1 MLRGKLSRGRI
12 IKHEDKNYKKQFF
25 AVIVNY
31 YQEYNSIWCLS
42 AENDQKI
49 RIQYEEEEEK
59 INPNSKITI
68 NSNIKFDDRFKSRGI
83 HNGNY
88 YHYFELN
95 EENIIDVVDVDVK
108 IDQKELVVDSEGY
121 MFLQRN
127 CLDKYL
133 NFLFDFKQKANSLKN
148 LDYEKSSKNDIKVFD
163 LVDKK
168 NKIEERMLKNKCQD
182 CHLKKEHLINY
193 SKRRRLEV
201 EYEKEKKVLSEENLN
216 YFKEFNIRLKI
227 MKHFGF
233 IDNDAQIELKGRAS
247 REINTT
253 DCIVITQLL
262 TSNILNDLNDAEMV
276 SFLSGFAFNKSEID
290 FEDPNINKNFTNTI
304 EKFKVIF
311 EEITKVEFENEFE
324 ENKYNRKIT
333 FCTSKAIYNW
343 MNGASFKNI
352 LEDSDLE
359 EGKLFNLIMRLY
371 LFLDEIRNFFNTL
384 GNQKLA
390 ERFLNARTLLIKDI
404 LSCKS
409 LYTQDEIDIDS
420 VE

>member
-1 MLRGKLSRGRI
+1 MVRGKLSRGRI
-12 IKHEDKNYKKQFF
+12 IRHEDTKFNKQFY
-25 AVIVNY
+25 AIVVNY
-31 YQEYNSIWCLS
+31 YQEYNTVWCLS

-49 RIQYEEEEEK
+49 RIQYEEENEK
-59 INPNSKITI
+59 VVNNTIT
-68 NSNIKFDDRFKSRGI
+68 NIRMEPDAMFKSRGI

-95 EENIIDVVDVDVK
+95 ESNIIDVLDNYTK
-108 IDQKELVVDSEGY
+108 IEDKELIQDKDGY
-121 MFLQRN
+121 MFFQKN
-127 CLDKYL
+127 ILDKYL
-133 NFLFDFKQKANSLKN
+133 NYLFDFKQKANSLKI
-148 LDYEKSSKNDIKVFD
+148 LDYNKSSKNDIKVFD

-168 NKIEERMLKNKCQD
+168 IKIEERMTKNKCHD

-193 SKRRRLEV
+193 SKRRKLES

-227 MKHFGF
+227 MKTFGF
-233 IDNDAQIELKGRAS
+233 IDNDAQIEMKGRAA
-247 REINTT
+247 REINTA
-253 DCIVITQLL
+253 DCVVITQLL
-262 TSNILNDLNDAEMV
+262 TSNILNDLDDAEMV

-290 FEDPNINKNFTNTI
+290 FEDPNINKNFTRTI
-304 EKFKVIF
+304 ERFKIIF
-311 EEITKVEFENEFE
+311 EEITKVEFENQFE

-333 FCTSKAIYNW
+333 FCTSRAIYNW
-343 MNGASFKNI
+343 MNGASFRDI

-384 GNQKLA
+384 GNPKLA
-390 ERFLNARTLLIKDI
+390 ERFLNARTHLIKDI